1 MRECDVES
9 VRTQKKKIAI
19 RRIGIVGD
27 RTRSRGWLAKKKCS
41 FFSLG
46 LTCYF
51 LSLSDMLDGCDG
63 NDDCDDIKRK
73 REREKRACSNNRS
86 RSGDDDG

>member
-1 MRECDVES
+1 MSNPYVH
-9 VRTQKKKIAI
+9 KKKKENCNSSHWDCG
-19 RRIGIVGD
+19 RQDSQQG
-27 RTRSRGWLAKKKCS
+27 LAGKKKCS